1 MRLRPSQDKKSFVSV
16 DPYTCLVSGM
26 QGLALAGPQ
35 GYNGGPP
42 PGTQII
48 QGPLGY
54 QMVVG
59 PSFLGSGHGP
69 GPTSLPPMDHPP
81 APSTLSPAEESH
93 GVPERGQSN

>member
-1 MRLRPSQDKKSFVSV
+1 
-16 DPYTCLVSGM
+16 M
-26 QGLALAGPQ
+26 QGLALTGGGGGPQ

-54 QMVVG
+54 QMVCG
-59 PSFLGSGHGP
+59 PSFMGGGSAQTP
-69 GPTSLPPMDHPP
+69 GPTSLPPLENPQ
-81 APSTLSPAEESH
+81 AANNTLSTQEEGH